1 MDSLKSLLDKKQY
14 DLILSLT
21 EGSLD
26 PEALVYRISAYLGKG
41 DSASAQDLFFK
52 NRDLLWSFNPV
63 LTIKSNFELRF
74 IAHDFD
80 GAYDDITYFENKPY
94 VSQEVEEYL
103 RDLPKRI
110 RLNEKNQQLA
120 QNYTPEKI
128 EQVFRHSDDDYEVLN
143 LLNYLQGANVREY
156 LSYIKELL
164 VSSRHPSVKTYALL
178 LLVEIAY
185 PESVTFNKNG
195 KVYHLVPKDL
205 MPPYSGTVFN
215 DFVLYLRDLSCDP
228 SVAGVATNLLNDYI
242 MDVYPESVVKTK
254 DDTLLALAFIKLAR
268 EYLRSGLGM
277 NGYYEKYHLDEKKVA
292 ELSHAIDE
300 TLKAEP
306 PLKI

>member
-21 EGSLD
+21 EGSVD
-26 PEALVYRISAYLGKG
+26 AEAIVYRISALLGKG
-41 DSASAQDLFFK
+41 QAKDAGALFLA
-52 NRDLLWSFNPV
+52 NRDLLWSYNPL

-74 IAHDFD
+74 IAQEFD
-80 GAYDDITYFENKPY
+80 AAYDDVSYFQNKPY
-94 VSQEVEEYL
+94 VSQEIEEYL

-120 QNYTPEKI
+120 HSYTPEKI
-128 EQVFRHSDDDYEVLN
+128 EEVFHHSKDDYEVLN
-143 LLNYLQGANVREY
+143 LLNYLQGVSVREY

-164 VSSRHPSVKTYALL
+164 VSNRHPSVKTYALL
-178 LLVEIAY
+178 LLVEAGY

-195 KVYHLVPKDL
+195 KVYHVIPKDL
-205 MPPYSGTVFN
+205 EPPYSGKRFN

-228 SVAGVATNLLNDYI
+228 SVSGVATSLLNDYI
-242 MDVYPESVVKTK
+242 MDVYPETVIAKAE
-254 DDTLLALAFIKLAR
+254 DTPLALALIKLAR

-277 NGYYEKYHLDEKKVA
+277 EGYYEKYHLSAEEVA
-292 ELSHAIDE
+292 PLAKNIDDV
-300 TLKAEP
+300 LKAEP